1 MINNNLFKL
10 KEIPNYHPI
19 VDKYE
24 RMDFWREEKRKCIEG
39 CWVGGYW
46 MPPELYY
53 YINFHHITME
63 EGIYRGIH
71 LPWHRDIEWEKAR
84 LYAEATGFSGFEM
97 DERYSCN
104 RLLLEDLTD
113 DELLIFCRDS
123 SSNINLLYRG
133 NFFKPDGTRKEYI
146 PTKDYIG
153 RNHGISLGRPIY
165 LNPAKHIMEMAARG
179 LGKDLK
185 YNTLVYGEEK
195 SFPIKDVKLGDKIYG
210 ADGKLTT
217 VVQRRDFYNQLQ
229 YKLKLSDGRSLE
241 CGAGHLWT
249 VLEKTHGGYK
259 RITKSLEEINK
270 DYKIGKRG
278 DARYYIEMND
288 PIQYPEKQLPIDP
301 YFFGLWLGDGNSH
314 NTGITTMDSEI
325 KNFIYRYA
333 EEWNLQVSVS
343 NQTKTAPVYTICKS
357 GNGDHPNNLKREL
370 HSLNVIGNK
379 HIPDIYLRSSF
390 EQRLALLQGLM
401 DSDGYANPNAG
412 AELTTSYDG
421 LKTTIPSLIYSL
433 GIRCK
438 VTVKKT
444 ARKDSLRIS
453 LLTTLP
459 IFRLGRKAKIAE
471 RIPSKYGISNR
482 SMSAIVSITPTEVAH
497 SVCIAV
503 DNDSK
508 LFIAGDGCIVTHNSY
523 WASAC
528 IAHNFL
534 FSGARN
540 YDEYLRLKKMDNP
553 LKTETVVGAVD
564 TKYSYKLVDKVLTA
578 LTRLPGSF
586 NMMLERDNV
595 VFPSPLSVATEG
607 SMAVG
612 KTFKAIA
619 SGSTIQHVTFADN
632 PLAAN
637 GGRPNKIFIDEVG
650 FQKNILE
657 TWEAIESTQ
666 AAEVFK
672 RLTIYAMGTGG
683 LTSAGAVTYTQEIFT
698 NPDTYNCIAID
709 DVWENSGKIGYFVSA
724 IKASNKYKEGPN
736 YITNEDKALI
746 DIEKEREKARKS
758 KSKTKLLGL
767 MINKPIKPSEIFL
780 RLDGTFF
787 RAEDL
792 KRVLGE
798 LETNRKLLD
807 LSWKV
812 DLEFIKEGIVYPMPS
827 NKRPIRDFPLRRGM
841 DMEGCVELFE
851 KPKKDSTG
859 LIPFRRYIIAT
870 DPVDDDE
877 NTNIRLSL
885 QSTFVL
891 DTWTDRIVAEYTSR
905 TYFVDDYY
913 ENVRR
918 LCMYYNTQ
926 CLYENNKKG
935 MYSYFKNKGSLHLLA
950 ETPDIMKQQNVV
962 RAEGISNKAVGVN
975 IANEQ
980 VKLYAIQR
988 YKKWLETLANTNS
1001 EEDEGKQNYQL
1012 IRSVGLLKE
1021 TINYTLDGNYD
1032 RVSAMM
1038 ILMIYRDELALQVQ
1052 AVKASGNNAENSMT
1066 DKFWSRAY
1074 KKYVHKPNEVYNRT
1088 RKNRY
1093 LSLN

>member
-1 MINNNLFKL
+1 MINNELFKL

-24 RMDFWREEKRKCIEG
+24 RTDFWREEKRKCIEG
-39 CWVGGYW
+39 YWVGGYW

-53 YINFHHITME
+53 YVNFHHITME

-179 LGKDLK
+179 LGK
-185 YNTLVYGEEK
+185 
-195 SFPIKDVKLGDKIYG
+195 
-210 ADGKLTT
+210 
-217 VVQRRDFYNQLQ
+217 
-229 YKLKLSDGRSLE
+229 
-241 CGAGHLWT
+241 
-249 VLEKTHGGYK
+249 
-259 RITKSLEEINK
+259 
-270 DYKIGKRG
+270 
-278 DARYYIEMND
+278 
-288 PIQYPEKQLPIDP
+288 
-301 YFFGLWLGDGNSH
+301 
-314 NTGITTMDSEI
+314 
-325 KNFIYRYA
+325 
-333 EEWNLQVSVS
+333 
-343 NQTKTAPVYTICKS
+343 
-357 GNGDHPNNLKREL
+357 
-370 HSLNVIGNK
+370 
-379 HIPDIYLRSSF
+379 
-390 EQRLALLQGLM
+390 
-401 DSDGYANPNAG
+401 
-412 AELTTSYDG
+412 
-421 LKTTIPSLIYSL
+421 
-433 GIRCK
+433 
-438 VTVKKT
+438 
-444 ARKDSLRIS
+444 
-453 LLTTLP
+453 
-459 IFRLGRKAKIAE
+459 
-471 RIPSKYGISNR
+471 
-482 SMSAIVSITPTEVAH
+482 
-497 SVCIAV
+497 
-503 DNDSK
+503 
-508 LFIAGDGCIVTHNSY
+508 SY

-612 KTFKAIA
+612 KTFKAIT
-619 SGSTIQHVTFADN
+619 SGSIIQHVTFADN

-736 YITNEDKALI
+736 YITNEDKGLI

-851 KPKKDSTG
+851 KPKKDSAG

-975 IANEQ
+975 ISNEQ